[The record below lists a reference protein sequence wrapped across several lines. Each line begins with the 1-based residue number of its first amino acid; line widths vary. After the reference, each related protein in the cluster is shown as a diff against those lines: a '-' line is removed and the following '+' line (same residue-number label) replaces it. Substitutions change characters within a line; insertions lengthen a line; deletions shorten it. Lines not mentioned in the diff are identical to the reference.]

1 MWRIYPPKSLIFVLV
16 LGSIVPILCSCYEP
30 SANQKPSSQTPIKV
44 QVEAGNEA
52 QAKAYYAETL
62 NALDLPADLDKVDMT
77 TMLKFMGYNDLT
89 PAQLE
94 DVHSAELMKRFGSD
108 LLSSA
113 FFAPKITDVSQGPG
127 KINVGWR
134 KVIRLRS
141 RAGSDAIKKGI
152 AAGFILFN
160 KFQGTNPDD
169 DPFEPAKHE
178 SQTTQLI
185 LVRGQKSADAEPIN
199 RPLHFF
205 VYGPV
210 SGGAKL
216 KLALTASFDAAAPE
230 IEAELTK
237 TSTVKNYFVPLACGQ
252 CHGGLKRNEV
262 GDKEVN
268 FAVQKLNL
276 LDTDHWFDRIEDGD
290 DFAFLQHSKFPV
302 LYDSKVSSGTATH
315 DSAFAVLRSLNE
327 EIKSQNQLVDDPAN
341 LSFQSRAVDKWIQ
354 LHASD
359 TSHKGVFARA
369 LTPSGSGP
377 AWDSNS
383 SPDKDLLPKLNRF
396 CYRCHSSIAY
406 NLFDRSQVACRKT
419 PIKNFLALDPA
430 NPRHMPQDRVLDK
443 ATQDELTKLVLQLPD
458 AKCVK

>member
-1 MWRIYPPKSLIFVLV
+1 VANLFPKRLILVLA
-16 LGSIVPILCSCYEP
+16 LGSIVTAVCGCRQP
-30 SANQKPSSQTPIKV
+30 SASQQPSSQIPVKV
-44 QVEAGNEA
+44 QVEAGDEA

-62 NALDLPADLDKVDMT
+62 KALDLTTDLDKVDMT
-77 TMLKFMGYNDLT
+77 LMLKFMGYDDLT

-94 DVHSAELMKRFGSD
+94 DVRSADLMKRFGSD

-141 RAGSDAIKKGI
+141 RAGSNAIKKGI

-185 LVRGQKSADAEPIN
+185 LVRGAKSSDAEPAN

-230 IEAELTK
+230 IEAELAR

-252 CHGGLKRNEV
+252 CHGGLKLNEL

-268 FAVQKLNL
+268 FAAQKLNL
-276 LDTDHWFDRIEDGD
+276 LDTDHWLDRIEDGD

-302 LYDSKVSSGTATH
+302 LYDSKDPSGTATH

-327 EIKSQNQLVDDPAN
+327 ELKSQNQLVDDPAKP
-341 LSFQSRAVDKWIQ
+341 SFQFRAISKWIE
-354 LHASD
+354 LHTSD
-359 TSHKGVFARA
+359 TSHRDVFARA
-369 LTPSGSGP
+369 LTPSGTGL
-377 AWDSNS
+377 AWDSKS
-383 SPDKDLLPKLNRF
+383 SPDKDLLPKLNRL
-396 CYRCHSSIAY
+396 CYRCHSSISY

-443 ATQDELTKLVLQLPD
+443 AMQDELTRLVLQLPD
-458 AKCVK
+458 TKCVK